1 MSKPLNNDQMIK
13 KANKD
18 VRDLGVIASTI
29 LTIEIQELIHRRI
42 EELTQGEQNNNLV
55 APSAV
60 IKVLET
66 YLNVF
71 DNKIKQL

>member
-42 EELTQGEQNNNLV
+42 EELSQGEQNNNLV
-55 APSAV
+55 HSGSV
-60 IKVLET
+60 IKILET
-66 YLNVF
+66 YLNAF